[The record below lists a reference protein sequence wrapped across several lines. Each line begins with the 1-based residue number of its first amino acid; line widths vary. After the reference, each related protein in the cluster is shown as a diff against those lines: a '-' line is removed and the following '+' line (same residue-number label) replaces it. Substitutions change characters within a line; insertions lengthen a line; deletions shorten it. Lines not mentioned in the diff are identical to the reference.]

1 MDDIIFEAVRQCD
14 PDPIS
19 HNADTTMAHMN
30 SFEFSSHQS
39 TPHYSSSSELRSA
52 STAPSQPPLTPS
64 PASFDTDIVLFER
77 PFMFRFALA
86 ATHIL
91 PPDQVGELPAASPF
105 SDSTSSGA
113 TTSAEQPR
121 RRGRN
126 NAENRSGSNSMH
138 PLTRPCAS
146 DACTTIVAYLMQ
158 FNKSADEEFS
168 RKAIESLTK
177 KLKDKRD
184 ELDALIACCGSEG
197 KEADK
202 CVTIAR
208 TLDGRLQVAGRK
220 GFPHVVYARV
230 FRWPDLHKN
239 ELRHLSI
246 CECAFDLKCDSV
258 CVNPYHCERIMN
270 PTLSNLSNLDLA
282 SLKLEQRSPADG
294 SDADVDR
301 LTALYRDFRPEGA
314 WNSAAPFGQQQQKI
328 SPQGPNAFAAPY
340 PHSQAPPWAQ
350 KSIGPPDMPNNHL
363 FGLPDKTVPSQM
375 LPPHA
380 LLQQQQQQNQPDF
393 SHLRVFDGHFQANRP
408 GPPDPAHMANAQQ
421 HLYQQH
427 QQLQNHVMQMHPSAH
442 LQSAQ
447 PPHLQQVSQLQST
460 FTEGG
465 LGQPQPHL
473 QLPIQPART
482 VENTVQVQPS
492 VPSVQSNEIIAPKVS
507 SDENDKKQLS
517 RPVPGQP
524 YGNLCVVPILDREW
538 QHQAKL
544 FTNND
549 GSACREKMPQC
560 ALPSVNAEF
569 VLGNKLKVNSF
580 EPPSCPVDSN
590 WGCFV
595 YYEREVQ
602 IGRLQVKHSD
612 MYIDGGFGQ
621 ASNRYCLGRENNPL
635 REPDCHLVR
644 QTIGDGIRLSFK
656 ENGDV
661 WVQVYTGR
669 AIFVHSHYL
678 DRESG
683 RSTGDVVHKV
693 YPGAKIKTMWLFM
706 EMKEGS
712 CPLSSSIDSGGKI
725 FDLNNAKAILRQ
737 HMVACQMAKEYLA
750 GQKTPMDD
758 LFRMYKKDKLDE
770 EAKKG
775 ADDMK
780 RFCVARISFVKGW
793 GPDYSKK
800 SISECPCW
808 IEVKMNSRIV

>member
-19 HNADTTMAHMN
+19 HDDSSMAHLN
-30 SFEFSSHQS
+30 SFEFNSHQS
-39 TPHYSSSSELRSA
+39 TPHYSASELRSA
-52 STAPSQPPLTPS
+52 SAAPSQPPLTPS
-64 PASFDTDIVLFER
+64 PASFDTGGER
-77 PFMFRFALA
+77 A
-86 ATHIL
+86 
-91 PPDQVGELPAASPF
+91 VASPF
-105 SDSTSSGA
+105 SDSTSSIA
-113 TTSAEQPR
+113 KTSAEQTN
-121 RRGRN
+121 RRGRSN
-126 NAENRSGSNSMH
+126 TENRSGSNTTHS
-138 PLTRPCAS
+138 LARPSAS

-270 PTLSNLSNLDLA
+270 PTLNNLSNLDLA
-282 SLKLEQRSPADG
+282 SLKLERSPSESTDT
-294 SDADVDR
+294 DVDR

-314 WNSAAPFGQQQQKI
+314 WNSIAPFGQPHQKI
-328 SPQGPNAFAAPY
+328 SPQAPNTFGTAY
-340 PHSQAPPWAQ
+340 PHPHAPPWAQ
-350 KSIGPPDMPNNHL
+350 KSMTAPSVDLSNNHA
-363 FGLPDKTVPSQM
+363 FALPDKAVLPSQM

-380 LLQQQQQQNQPDF
+380 LLQQHQKQAQPDF
-393 SHLRVFDGHFQANRP
+393 SHLRLFDGSFQTNRP
-408 GPPDPAHMANAQQ
+408 TPSDSTQVANAQQ
-421 HLYQQH
+421 AFYHQH
-427 QQLQNHVMQMHPSAH
+427 KPPQNHPMQLHPSTS
-442 LQSAQ
+442 LQSSQ
-447 PPHLQQVSQLQST
+447 SSHLQQISPLQTAFSDTTLGRPHPQLH
-460 FTEGG
+460 
-465 LGQPQPHL
+465 LPLQPSRSPK
-473 QLPIQPART
+473 
-482 VENTVQVQPS
+482 NTVQVQRTA
-492 VPSVQSNEIIAPKVS
+492 QLQDGQMATNLKI
-507 SDENDKKQLS
+507 SDEKEKLLS
-517 RPVPGQP
+517 RPIPGQP
-524 YGNLCVVPILDREW
+524 YGNLL
-538 QHQAKL
+538 
-544 FTNND
+544 
-549 GSACREKMPQC
+549 
-560 ALPSVNAEF
+560 NAEF

-580 EPPSCPVDSN
+580 EPPSCSVDSN

-602 IGRLQVKHSD
+602 IGLLQVKHSD

-635 REPDCHLVR
+635 REQDCHLVR

-683 RSTGDVVHKV
+683 RGTGDVVHKV
-693 YPGAKIKTMWLFM
+693 YPGAKI
-706 EMKEGS
+706 
-712 CPLSSSIDSGGKI
+712 KI

-737 HMVACQMAKEYLA
+737 HMLACQTAKEYLA
-750 GQKTPMDD
+750 GQRTPMDD
-758 LFRMYKKDKLDE
+758 LFHMYKKDKLDE

-793 GPDYSKK
+793 GPDYNRK

-808 IEVKMNSRIV
+808 IEVKMNRAFQYLDELMHEM

>member
-19 HNADTTMAHMN
+19 HD
-30 SFEFSSHQS
+30 
-39 TPHYSSSSELRSA
+39 ELRSA
-52 STAPSQPPLTPS
+52 SAAPSQPPLTPS
-64 PASFDTDIVLFER
+64 PASFDTGGER
-77 PFMFRFALA
+77 A
-86 ATHIL
+86 
-91 PPDQVGELPAASPF
+91 VASPF
-105 SDSTSSGA
+105 SDSTSSIA
-113 TTSAEQPR
+113 KTSAEQTN
-121 RRGRN
+121 RRGRSN
-126 NAENRSGSNSMH
+126 TENRSGSNTTHS
-138 PLTRPCAS
+138 LARPSAS

-208 TLDGRLQVAGRK
+208 TLDGRLQV
-220 GFPHVVYARV
+220 
-230 FRWPDLHKN
+230 
-239 ELRHLSI
+239 
-246 CECAFDLKCDSV
+246 

-270 PTLSNLSNLDLA
+270 PTLNNLSNLDLA
-282 SLKLEQRSPADG
+282 SLKLERSPSESTDT
-294 SDADVDR
+294 DVDR

-314 WNSAAPFGQQQQKI
+314 WNSIAPFGQPHQKI
-328 SPQGPNAFAAPY
+328 SPQAPNTFGTAY
-340 PHSQAPPWAQ
+340 PHPHAPPWAQ
-350 KSIGPPDMPNNHL
+350 KSMTAPSVDLSNNHA
-363 FGLPDKTVPSQM
+363 FAMPDKAVLPSQM
-375 LPPHA
+375 LPPHT
-380 LLQQQQQQNQPDF
+380 LLQQHQKQAQPDF
-393 SHLRVFDGHFQANRP
+393 SHLRLFDGSFQTNRP
-408 GPPDPAHMANAQQ
+408 TPSDSTQVANAQQ
-421 HLYQQH
+421 AFYHQH
-427 QQLQNHVMQMHPSAH
+427 KPPQNHPMQLHPSTS
-442 LQSAQ
+442 LQSSQ
-447 PPHLQQVSQLQST
+447 SSHLQQISPLQTAFSDTTLGRPHPQLH
-460 FTEGG
+460 
-465 LGQPQPHL
+465 LPLQPSRSPK
-473 QLPIQPART
+473 
-482 VENTVQVQPS
+482 NTVQVQRTA
-492 VPSVQSNEIIAPKVS
+492 QLQDGQMATNLKM
-507 SDENDKKQLS
+507 SDEKEKLLS
-517 RPVPGQP
+517 RPIPGQP
-524 YGNLCVVPILDREW
+524 YGNLL
-538 QHQAKL
+538 
-544 FTNND
+544 
-549 GSACREKMPQC
+549 
-560 ALPSVNAEF
+560 NAEF

-580 EPPSCPVDSN
+580 EPPSCSVDSN

-602 IGRLQVKHSD
+602 IGLLQVKHSD

-635 REPDCHLVR
+635 REQDCHLVR

-683 RSTGDVVHKV
+683 RGTGDVVH
-693 YPGAKIKTMWLFM
+693 
-706 EMKEGS
+706 
-712 CPLSSSIDSGGKI
+712 KI

-737 HMVACQMAKEYLA
+737 HMLACQTAKEYLA
-750 GQKTPMDD
+750 GQRTPMDD
-758 LFRMYKKDKLDE
+758 LFHMYKKDKLDE

-793 GPDYSKK
+793 GPDYNRK

-808 IEVKMNSRIV
+808 IEVKMNSRLIA